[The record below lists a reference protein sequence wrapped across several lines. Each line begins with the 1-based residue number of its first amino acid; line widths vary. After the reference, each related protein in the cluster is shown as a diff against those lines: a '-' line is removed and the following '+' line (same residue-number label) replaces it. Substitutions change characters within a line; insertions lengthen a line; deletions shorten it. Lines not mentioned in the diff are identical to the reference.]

1 MRIQMIQKAMQRVRR
16 IVQRIQGTI
25 HNLHQQQ
32 KDNLPSPRRGRG
44 DEQEGKRRRRR
55 RGERRRGEA
64 GRKGRGRMRGTRGVE
79 EKKRRRR

>member
-1 MRIQMIQKAMQRVRR
+1 MCEGEYRGYKGQYRICTSSK
-16 IVQRIQGTI
+16 
-25 HNLHQQQ
+25 
-32 KDNLPSPRRGRG
+32 KENLPSPRRGRG

-64 GRKGRGRMRGTRGVE
+64 GRKRRGRVRGTQGVE